1 MPTSSTTSSHRVT
14 KPPTNSKRGIRRASR
29 KPTQPTSTSPTLQSQ
44 HELSQLE
51 PQKQP
56 TPPPQPTQ
64 PLVERTNALPLAEF
78 INLYVPKDDL
88 HITNQLNAEE
98 QQQQQQQQQH
108 YTITI
113 HTAATLPGT
122 LFTQCFQLI
131 ETTSADAYRASSI
144 GWSPTKKRKEMRL
157 PDIKYLILRRATPKS
172 READAGSPDATSP
185 ENEQE
190 DEELLG
196 FLSFMVTYEDGFE
209 VVYCYEVHLA
219 ASVQRQGLGAQ
230 LMRVFLRIGERLGIA
245 KAMLTVFRANGAAIR
260 FYERL
265 GFGIDES
272 SPRPRRLRNGTVKD
286 PDYRILSRVYARQ

>member
-1 MPTSSTTSSHRVT
+1 MPTTSSHRVT

-44 HELSQLE
+44 SQHEASQIE
-51 PQKQP
+51 PRNQP
-56 TPPPQPTQ
+56 TPPPQPQPTQ

-78 INLYVPKDDL
+78 INLYVPKEDL
-88 HITNQLNAEE
+88 HITSQVNTEE
-98 QQQQQQQQQH
+98 QQQQQQQH
-108 YTITI
+108 YTITLY
-113 HTAATLPGT
+113 TAATLPPT

-144 GWSPTKKRKEMRL
+144 GWSPPKKRKEMQL
-157 PDIKYLILRRATPKS
+157 PDIKYLVLRRATPQS
-172 READAGSPDATSP
+172 RETRP

-190 DEELLG
+190 DEEVLG

-230 LMRVFLRIGERLGIA
+230 LMRVFLRIGERLGMA

-265 GFGIDES
+265 GFGVDES

-286 PDYRILSRVYARQ
+286 PDYRILSRVYARERWATE